1 MENKEKK
8 VETREVPEKLREK
21 IKAKEEARRK
31 LVNEFLGV
39 AFKRANLN
47 RQERE
52 LLEKIDNNA
61 QALDSAIE
69 NAYKKMRLD
78 NEKEYQW
85 SYTKDG
91 NFIGI
96 KKPEPPKQEEKK

>member
-1 MENKEKK
+1 MNNKERK
-8 VETREVPEKLREK
+8 VETREVPEKLREV
-21 IKAKEEARRK
+21 IKAKEEARGK
-31 LVNEFLGV
+31 LTREFLQV
-39 AFKRANLN
+39 AFKKAGLN
-47 RQERE
+47 RKEQE

-78 NEKEYQW
+78 REKEYQW
-85 SYTKDG
+85 QYSKG
-91 NFIGI
+91 GVFLGI